1 MYLKV
6 RGKEKKKKWVQGAS
20 NFRLKICPKLMS
32 GWLFEE
38 KGK

>member
-6 RGKEKKKKWVQGAS
+6 RGKEKKKWVQGAS
-20 NFRLKICPKLMS
+20 NFCLKIRPKLMS